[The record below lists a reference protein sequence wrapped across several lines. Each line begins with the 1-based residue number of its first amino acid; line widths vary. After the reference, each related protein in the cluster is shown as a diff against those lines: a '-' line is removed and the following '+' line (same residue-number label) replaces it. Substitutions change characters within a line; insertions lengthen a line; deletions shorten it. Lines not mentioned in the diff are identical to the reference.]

1 MIYYARSK
9 NADGE
14 QETVT
19 DHLKQT
25 GKLCAQFLDPL
36 GYEDWGRVLG
46 ETHDFGK
53 YSQLFKLVLEHKKT
67 GVNHALPGAVLLTA
81 MYGSRPVT
89 AHLLAAAAASH
100 HSDLHNYDH
109 YAGSLEAA
117 YTGTGK
123 NLDAE
128 NREYSLFGPAE
139 YQEAKT
145 EWRKKFAK
153 RQLSPAPSFQGEED
167 VQLSKMLFQRFLFSA
182 LVDADWSS
190 SAEHFEPDYLA
201 RHTGPALDPKAA
213 LQRLLD
219 MRREKQQGS
228 AASPALNC
236 MRDELFDACLA
247 AGDEAPGLFTLTAPT
262 GLGKTLALLAFA
274 LQHCRHW
281 GKRRVILVLPYLT
294 LIEQNCKDYRA
305 VIPELLELHSNVHW
319 TEDERLLA
327 QRWDAPCIVTTNVSF
342 FQPLF
347 SAQPGQ
353 CRHLHQLAN
362 SVIVLDEAQSL
373 PPRLLDATL
382 RTVKL
387 LCDHYGCTVLFST
400 ATQPSFQ
407 HRPGL
412 NWQPREIAP
421 DPPALFAS
429 TRRVTWHWRL
439 KEPISMSDLSE
450 ELSGFSQVCVIVNLR
465 RHARSI
471 LQTLCQLCP
480 EEEVFYLSTDLCP
493 AHRSDVLDEVHKR
506 LREGLPC
513 RLVATQCVEAGVDL
527 DFPVLYRAL
536 APLDSLIQAA
546 GRCNRNGNSP
556 EGQMTVFLPDEE
568 LLYPTEDYGRGAQAV
583 IDLLSRHEI
592 DCNALSH
599 IDEYYQLLYQND
611 RGDKKELQE
620 AIQKEDYPET
630 ERWYQIID
638 QAGVQIIVPYAGQLE
653 LYEKICRQLDRDGLT
668 SQILQM
674 AKELTVSCYDEK
686 AVRKNCVPLFH
697 RSYEAG
703 QEVPTKYYLLGI
715 HDFYSEKQGLHF
727 EELFDGIF

>member
-1 MIYYARSK
+1 
-9 NADGE
+9 
-14 QETVT
+14 
-19 DHLKQT
+19 
-25 GKLCAQFLDPL
+25 L
-36 GYEDWGRVLG
+36 GYGDWGEILG
-46 ETHDFGK
+46 QNHDFGK
-53 YSQLFKLVLEHKKT
+53 YSQRFKLVLEHKKT
-67 GVNHALPGAVLLTA
+67 GVNHALPGAVLLTK
-81 MYGSRPVT
+81 MYASRPNT
-89 AHLLAAAAASH
+89 AKLLAAAAASH
-100 HSDLHNYDH
+100 HNKLHSYDH
-109 YAGSLEAA
+109 YADSLKAA
-117 YTGTGK
+117 RKGTGK
-123 NLDAE
+123 NLDGK
-128 NREYSLFGPAE
+128 NREYSLFGPEE

-153 RQLSPAPSFQGEED
+153 RRLSPAPSFQGEED
-167 VQLSKMLFQRFLFSA
+167 ARLSKMLFQRFLFSA

-201 RHTGPALDPKAA
+201 QHTGPALDPEVA

-219 MRREKQQGS
+219 IRREKQQGS
-228 AASPALNC
+228 TASPALNR

-247 AGDEAPGLFTLTAPT
+247 AGNEEPGLFTLTAPT

-274 LQHCRHW
+274 LQHCQHW

-294 LIEQNCKDYRA
+294 LIEQNCQDYRA

-319 TEDERLLA
+319 TEEERLLA
-327 QRWDAPCIVTTNVSF
+327 ERWDAPCIVTTNVSF

-347 SAQPGQ
+347 SAQAGQ

-387 LCDHYGCTVLFST
+387 LCNHYGCTVLFST

-421 DPPALFAS
+421 DPPALFAA

-439 KEPISMSDLSE
+439 QQPISLSYLAE
-450 ELSGFSQVCVIVNLR
+450 ELSEYPQVCVIVNLK
-465 RHARSI
+465 RHARSV
-471 LQTLCQLCP
+471 LQTLCQQCR

-493 AHRSDVLDEVHKR
+493 AHRSRVLDEVRRR
-506 LREGLPC
+506 LKEGLPC

-546 GRCNRNGNSP
+546 GRCNRNGDSP
-556 EGQMTVFLPDEE
+556 EGQVTVFLPDEE
-568 LLYPTEDYGRGAQAV
+568 RLYPTEDYGRGAQAV

-592 DCNALSH
+592 DCNDLSH
-599 IDEYYQLLYQND
+599 IDEYYQLLYQNG
-611 RGDKKELQE
+611 RGDKKELRE
-620 AIQKEDYPET
+620 AIQAEDYPET
-630 ERWYQIID
+630 EKQYQIID
-638 QAGVQIIVPYAGQLE
+638 QAGVQVIVPYARQLE
-653 LYEKICRQLDRDGLT
+653 LYEEICRQLDRDGLT
-668 SQILQM
+668 GQVLQM

-697 RSYEAG
+697 RSYEAD

-715 HDFYSEKQGLHF
+715 QDFYSETQGLHF
-727 EELFDGIF
+727 EEPFDRIF

>member
-1 MIYYARSK
+1 MTYYARSA
-9 NADGE
+9 NATG
-14 QETVT
+14 QKETVT
-19 DHLKQT
+19 HHLT
-25 GKLCAQFLDPL
+25 RAGELCAQFLSPL
-36 GYEDWGRVLG
+36 GYEDWGKSLG

-53 YSQLFKLVLEHKKT
+53 LSLRFDLVLKRQKT
-67 GVNHALPGAVLLTA
+67 GVNHALPGAVLLTS
-81 MYGSRPVT
+81 MYASRPNT
-89 AHLLAAAAASH
+89 AHLLVAAVASH
-100 HSDLHNYDH
+100 HSCLQGYDR
-109 YAGSLEAA
+109 YESTLKAVRN
-117 YTGTGK
+117 GTGK

-128 NREYSLFGPAE
+128 NREYSLFGPEE
-139 YQEAKT
+139 YQQAIS
-145 EWRKKFAK
+145 EWRKDFA
-153 RQLSPAPSFQGEED
+153 RRRLAPAPSFQGEED
-167 VQLSKMLFQRFLFSA
+167 ALLSKMLFQRFLFSA

-201 RHTGPALDPKAA
+201 QHTGPALDPETA

-219 MRREKQQGS
+219 IRREKQQCS
-228 AASPALNC
+228 TASPTLNR

-274 LQHCRHW
+274 LRHCQHW
-281 GKRRVILVLPYLT
+281 GKRRVVLVLPYLT
-294 LIEQNCKDYRA
+294 LIEQNCRDYRA

-319 TEDERLLA
+319 TEAEQLLA

-342 FQPLF
+342 FEPLF
-347 SAQPGQ
+347 SAHPGQ
-353 CRHLHQLAN
+353 CRHLHQLAD

-373 PPRLLDATL
+373 PPRLLNATL

-407 HRPGL
+407 HRSGL

-421 DPPALFAS
+421 DPPALFAA

-439 KEPISMSDLSE
+439 KEPISLSDLSE

-471 LQTLCQLCP
+471 LQSLCQLCP
-480 EEEVFYLSTDLCP
+480 VEEVFYLSTDLCP
-493 AHRSDVLDEVHKR
+493 AHRSDVLGEVRRR

-546 GRCNRNGNSP
+546 GRCNRNGDSP
-556 EGQMTVFLPDEE
+556 AGQMTVFLPDEE
-568 LLYPTEDYGRGAQAV
+568 RLYPTEYYGRGAQAV

-592 DCNALSH
+592 DCNDPTH

-611 RGDKKELQE
+611 RGDKKELRE
-620 AIQKEDYPET
+620 AIQREDYPET
-630 ERWYQIID
+630 EKQYQIID
-638 QAGVQIIVPYAGQLE
+638 QAGVQVIVPYTGQLE
-653 LYEKICRQLDRDGLT
+653 LYKEICRQLDRDGLT
-668 SQILQM
+668 GRILQM

-715 HDFYSEKQGLHF
+715 PDFYSEKQGLHF
-727 EELFDGIF
+727 EELFNGIY

>member
-1 MIYYARSK
+1 MIYYARSA
-9 NADGE
+9 NGDG
-14 QETVT
+14 QKETVSH
-19 DHLKQT
+19 HLKRT
-25 GKLCAQFLDPL
+25 GELCGQFLCPL
-36 GYEDWGRVLG
+36 GYEDWGTILG
-46 ETHDFGK
+46 ESHDFGK
-53 YSQLFKLVLEHKKT
+53 YSQRFKLVLEHHKT
-67 GVNHALPGAVLLTA
+67 GVNHALPGAVLLTQ
-81 MYGSRPVT
+81 MYVSRPNT
-89 AHLLAAAAASH
+89 GKLLAAAAASH
-100 HSDLHNYDH
+100 HSDLHSYDH
-109 YAGSLEAA
+109 YADSLKAVRN
-117 YTGTGK
+117 GTGK
-123 NLDAE
+123 NLDRE
-128 NREYSLFGPAE
+128 NREYSLFGPEE
-139 YQEAKT
+139 YQEAKA
-145 EWRKKFAK
+145 EWRKDFT
-153 RQLSPAPSFQGEED
+153 RRRLSPVPSFQREED
-167 VQLSKMLFQRFLFSA
+167 ALLSKMLFQRFLFSA

-201 RHTGPALDPKAA
+201 QHTGPALDPEAA

-219 MRREKQQGS
+219 IRREKQQGS
-228 AASPALNC
+228 TASPALNR

-274 LQHCRHW
+274 LQHCQHW
-281 GKRRVILVLPYLT
+281 GKRRIVLVLPYLT
-294 LIEQNCKDYRA
+294 LIEQNCRDYRT

-319 TEDERLLA
+319 TEAEQLLA

-353 CRHLHQLAN
+353 CRHLHQLAD

-412 NWQPREIAP
+412 DWHPREIAP
-421 DPPALFAS
+421 PALFAA

-439 KEPISMSDLSE
+439 QEPTSLDDLAG
-450 ELSGFSQVCVIVNLR
+450 ELSKFSQVCVIVNLR

-493 AHRSDVLDEVHKR
+493 AHRSDVLDEVRRR
-506 LREGLPC
+506 LSEGLPC

-546 GRCNRNGNSP
+546 GRCNRNGDSP
-556 EGQMTVFLPDEE
+556 AGQMTVFLPDEE
-568 LLYPTEDYGRGAQAV
+568 RLYPTEDYGRGALCV
-583 IDLLSRHEI
+583 LTLLSRHEI
-592 DCNALSH
+592 DCNNLSH
-599 IDEYYQLLYQND
+599 IDEYYQLLYEHD
-611 RGDKKELQE
+611 RGDKKELRE

-630 ERWYQIID
+630 EKQYQIID
-638 QAGVQIIVPYAGQLE
+638 QAGAQVIVPYAVQLD
-653 LYEKICRQLDRDGLT
+653 LYKEICRQLDRDGLT

-686 AVRKNCVPLFH
+686 AVRNNCVPLYH

-715 HDFYSEKQGLHF
+715 HDYYSEKQGLHF
-727 EELFDGIF
+727 EALFDGIC